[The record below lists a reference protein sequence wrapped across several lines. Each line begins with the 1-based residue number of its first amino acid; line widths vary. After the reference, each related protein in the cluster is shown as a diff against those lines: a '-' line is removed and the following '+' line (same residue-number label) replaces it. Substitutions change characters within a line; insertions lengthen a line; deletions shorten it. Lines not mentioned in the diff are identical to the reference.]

1 MSSRCYF
8 PILSIV
14 FVFTAQI
21 AFSQIIWQE
30 NFSGA
35 NQGWTDN
42 FTDCDGNGSA
52 GVNAGRFEVV
62 DMEGTPCCPAGASTG
77 GGNNNEW
84 VTNEISIQDHCNISI
99 SVQYGFVGT
108 FECSAG
114 GPYFACTNDPFIDN
128 GHDQMVFEYSLN
140 SGPWIQFQYVCGGQT
155 GTATITGLNGNTI
168 RVRIL
173 PANKSTAETYWFDNV
188 TVSGT
193 AAPTVNPVN
202 DVVVCSGQPVSVMFS
217 GTGTPPITYA
227 WTNDNPAIGL
237 GASGNGNLNFPTPAG
252 ITSPQVANITVT
264 PSSAGCMGTPE
275 TFTITVNPPP
285 TVDDPPNITVC
296 PGDALSVVFTGSSP
310 TATYNWSASLPIP
323 GGGASG
329 TGDINVPVIPFIPF
343 PVTVTVTVTAS
354 ENGCT
359 GPAQT
364 FTISAFPS
372 PTANLTLTGSANICV
387 GQNATF
393 SVSFMG
399 GAAPYT
405 FIYAIDGVNQAPIT
419 TSNNPYVLNVPLNTS
434 GTVSLVEVTS
444 NGCSGTGSGSANITV
459 NPAPT
464 ATISNGS
471 GIICVGQN
479 VELEVT
485 LDGTGPFTF
494 VYRINGINQPPI
506 TTPGPTYN
514 INFTPNNPGVY
525 NFTLF
530 SVTANG
536 CTGTVS
542 GAYSFTANT
551 APTATIIGSPTICA
565 GQTANLT
572 VDFTGTGPFTFNWTA
587 DGVLQTPI
595 TTSND
600 PFTLSVMPTTTTL
613 YELVD
618 VNSNGCV
625 GTVQGLANVTVN
637 PSPTATLTSGTG
649 AVCNGQSLN
658 LTITF
663 TGPGPY
669 SFVYAVNGVNQPA
682 INTPLSTYTLVVSPT
697 VPSTYTLFSVTGGGC
712 SGTVGGTYTVTVGTS
727 PTAAISGD
735 TMICPGG
742 TASLPIAFTGTAPFT
757 FVYTANGIKQPAITT
772 SNNPYILNVMP
783 TSTTAYEL
791 DSLNSNGCEGTLSGT
806 ATVNIAPTVSAT
818 ISGGGQI
825 CTSDTSGVDIM
836 VNFLGT
842 GPYTFI
848 YTANNVPQLPPIT
861 TNSNP
866 YIFNVNPS
874 IGTTYRL
881 DSVSNGMCG
890 GMISGQAVVS
900 VFTPPTANLTGSQ
913 TFCDSA
919 DTNVMI
925 DFTGTGPF
933 TVIYTID
940 GVAQEPDTTFDDP
953 YLIPIST
960 STTTV
965 VELISVES
973 PGCDGI
979 PQGTATI
986 TVNYA
991 PSYSNLNLNCNIAV
1005 GTYTVT
1011 FDVLGATLPL
1021 TLVTG
1026 SGTFTGT
1033 QFTSSPISIGTP
1045 YNFAFHDANDCSDVT
1060 VSGASNCNCVTNAGT
1075 MNLTPIEVC
1084 IGQTA
1089 TATYNGVFTDDGND
1103 ILRYILH
1110 TNPALPIGTILGW
1123 NTTPSFNFGPGM
1135 TAGVTYYISAIAGDN
1150 DGMGNVALNDPCL
1163 SVSQG
1168 TPVTFFSLPTANLGL
1183 GDTICAGAQAII
1195 PVTLTG
1201 IAPFSL
1207 TWALNGV
1214 PQPTAMNIPTSSY
1227 QLVISPIANTVVTLI
1242 SVGDSRCSTP
1252 ATDTAYIGVNTSPQV
1267 SNLAV
1272 NCNFATQTYTVTFD
1286 LTGVSP
1292 FNISGTSG
1300 IFNGNQFTSDP
1311 IPTSSP
1317 NYVFNISDANMCGQT
1332 TLADSAACGCIT
1344 NAGTMDQ
1351 IPVIVCENAMA
1362 VVPAANNPTLDP
1374 DDQLLYILHS
1384 NPGNPPGTIF
1394 AWSAIPQFTFQ
1405 PGMMSNTTYYISSVA
1420 GNPGT
1425 PGQIDL
1431 NDPCLSIATGTP
1443 IQFHALPLAELVA
1456 IDTSVCPGEPLTLL
1470 VNFTGAPPFG
1480 FTYSV
1485 NTVAQTPVTGINTSP
1500 YGIFLNP
1507 SVATIVELNSVSDQY
1522 CANGTVTG
1530 TVNITMNTTPQITN
1544 VQTVCDSIGQ
1554 NYAVNFE
1561 ILNGVA
1567 PYNVSG
1573 ITGNVIGN
1581 QFFGNAIIP
1590 SGTSYSITL
1599 SDANLCGVTFI
1610 IGSFSCD
1617 CITNAGSLNQTPLT
1631 LCAGEMAVVPVTG
1644 SATLDAN
1651 DALVYLLVTTPTP
1664 STWTILATNNV
1675 PEFNFIPGTMS
1686 PNTAYYVV
1694 AVAGNASGN
1703 TVDLNDPCLN
1713 VATGPTITWR
1723 APVMATISGPA
1734 AVCAGSQTN
1743 LTVQFSGDG
1752 PFTFIY
1758 NNNGQQTPITTS
1770 QNPYSL
1776 NITPASGATS
1786 INLVSVTGA
1795 GSCAGAVSGSVAV
1808 TPTPQ
1813 ILNLQTICD
1822 LVTQTYILQFD
1833 VSNGAA
1839 PNTTYTVTGVTGS
1852 FTDSTFTSTPIPGPD
1867 PYSVTVTTP
1876 AGCSATAAGE
1886 GGCVCNTDAGT
1897 LSAVTADACL
1907 PSGLVTVQTNGDQT
1921 IEANDLLLYILY
1933 QNPAQLPLSIIAVS
1947 PTPSFGFQTGMT
1959 AGTTYFISAIAGNNN
1974 GAGSLDLTDPC
1985 LSISPGIP
1993 VTFHDAPTAALSGNS
2008 SFCAGG
2014 NAVFQIQFTG
2024 TAPFKFVYAIN
2035 GNAQPQ
2041 ITAPGNTFNISTNNV
2056 QQMQTFTLVS
2066 VEDAFCIG
2074 TVSGSA
2080 TVDIIPPPTGQLIG
2094 DATVC
2099 AGNTATLGL
2108 VLNGGTAYDVTI
2120 SGEPNP
2126 IVLTGVQDGA
2136 TVDVTPN
2143 ATTTY
2148 TITALTATGN
2158 ACPPDIGLGA
2168 TITVSDLSA
2177 TATVSDY
2184 NGFGISCPNGDDG
2197 YIEVTVTGGI
2207 APVVEQWSNSASGLV
2222 LDDLGP
2228 GTYSLTLTDAAG
2240 CTFQDSF
2247 LLIAPP
2253 GLSIDVTTISPS
2265 CFGESNGSLTVQSV
2279 QGGAKPFTIDLNGA
2293 SFLATDTFP
2302 ATIGLLEAGD
2312 YLLEI
2317 ADANGCITEEN
2328 VNLPAPPQLIVNLG
2342 SDITVSFGDSIV
2354 LEAMLNMTEID
2365 TFSWS
2370 PVDFMSTPDSL
2381 ATVLKPT
2388 NSQIY
2393 TFTAT
2398 DTMGCVVR
2406 EQVQVVVIKEHRIYL
2421 PNIIRPASI
2430 ELNDAFTV
2438 YTGAEVSQVRRM
2450 QIYDRWGELLFE
2462 NKNFAPND
2470 PLFGWRGNARGKQ
2483 VNPGVYVYVVEV
2495 EFFDGSTEVISG
2507 DVTVMR

>member
-8 PILSIV
+8 PFFSIV
-14 FVFTAQI
+14 FVFTAQV

-35 NQGWTDN
+35 NQGWSQN
-42 FTDCDGNGSA
+42 FIDCDAPGFA
-52 GVNAGRFEVV
+52 GVMNNRFEVT
-62 DMEGTPCCPAGASTG
+62 DMEGNCCAVG
-77 GGNNNEW
+77 GDNDNEW
-84 VTNEISIQDHCNISI
+84 ITNSISTTGYCTVSI
-99 SVQYGFVGT
+99 SVEYGFIGT
-108 FECSAG
+108 MECVTG
-114 GPYFACTNDPFIDN
+114 GPYFGCSGNVSIDN

-140 SGPWIQFQYVCGGQT
+140 GSGTWTQFAYVCGGQA
-155 GTATITGLNGNTI
+155 GTATATGLVCTSIQI
-168 RVRIL
+168 RIK
-173 PANKSTAETYWFDNV
+173 PANKAQAETYWFDNV
-188 TVSGT
+188 TVSGV

-202 DVVVCSGQPVSVMFS
+202 DVSVCAGQNVNVMFS
-217 GTGTPPITYA
+217 GTGTPPLTFA
-227 WTNDNPAIGL
+227 WTNDNTAIGL

-252 ITSPQVANITVT
+252 ITSPQVGNITVT

-296 PGDALSVVFTGSSP
+296 PGDALSVIFTGSSP

-329 TGDINVPVIPFIPF
+329 TGNIIVPVIPFIPF
-343 PVTVTVTVTAS
+343 PISVNVTVTAS

-372 PTANLTLTGSANICV
+372 PSANMTLTGSANICV

-393 SVSFMG
+393 SVSFTG

-405 FIYAIDGVNQAPIT
+405 FIYAIDGVNQAPVT
-419 TSNNPYVLNVPLNTS
+419 TSNNPYVLNVSLANS
-434 GTVSLVEVTS
+434 ATVSLVEVTS
-444 NGCSGTGSGSANITV
+444 NGCTGTGTGSVNVTV

-464 ATISNGS
+464 ATLSNGS

-485 LDGTGPFTF
+485 FEGTGPFTF
-494 VYRINGINQPPI
+494 IYRINGLNQPPI
-506 TTPGPTYN
+506 TTPGPTYS
-514 INFTPNNPGVY
+514 INFSPTNPGVY

-536 CTGTVS
+536 CPGTVS
-542 GAYSFTANT
+542 GAYSFTVNT

-565 GQTANLT
+565 GQSASLT

-587 DGVLQTPI
+587 DGVLQNPI

-600 PFTLSVMPTTTTL
+600 PFILSVTPTTTTL

-618 VNSNGCV
+618 VNSNGCP
-625 GTVQGLANVTVN
+625 GTVQGIATVTVN

-658 LTITF
+658 LTF
-663 TGPGPY
+663 TLAGPGPY
-669 SFVYAVNGVNQPA
+669 SFIYAVNGVNQPI
-682 INTPLSTYTLVVSPT
+682 INTSQTTYTLTVSPT
-697 VPSTYTLFSVTGGGC
+697 VASTYTLFSVTGGGC
-712 SGTVGGTYTVTVGTS
+712 PGTVSGTYSVTVGTS

-742 TASLPIAFTGTAPFT
+742 TASLLVNFTGTAPFT
-757 FVYTANGIKQPAITT
+757 FVYTSNGIAQTPITT
-772 SNNPYILNVMP
+772 SNNPYILNVTP

-791 DSLNSNGCEGTLSGT
+791 DSISSNGCTGTMSGM

-825 CTSDTSGVDIM
+825 CTSGSGIDIM

-861 TNSNP
+861 TSSNP
-866 YIFNVNPS
+866 YIFTVNPS

-900 VFTPPTANLTGSQ
+900 VFTPPTADLTGSQ

-919 DTNVMI
+919 NTNVMV

-933 TVIYTID
+933 TIIYTID
-940 GVAQEPDTTFDDP
+940 GVAQAPDTTFDDP
-953 YLIPIST
+953 YIIPIST
-960 STTTV
+960 TTTTV

-973 PGCDGI
+973 PGCVGD
-979 PQGTATI
+979 PDGTATI
-986 TVNYA
+986 TINYA
-991 PSYSNLNLNCNIAV
+991 PSYSNLNLNCNLVA

-1033 QFTSSPISIGTP
+1033 QFTSNPISIGTS
-1045 YNFAFHDANDCSDVT
+1045 YNFSFHDANNCSNVT
-1060 VSGASNCNCVTNAGT
+1060 VSGASNCNCVTDAGT

-1089 TATYNGVFTDDGND
+1089 TATYNGVFNNDGND

-1110 TNPALPIGTILGW
+1110 TNPALPVGTILGW
-1123 NTTPSFNFGPGM
+1123 STTPSFTFGPGM
-1135 TAGVTYYISAIAGDN
+1135 TAGVTYYISAIAGNN
-1150 DGMGNVALNDPCL
+1150 DGTGNVALNDPCV
-1163 SVSQG
+1163 SISQG
-1168 TPVTFFSLPTANLGL
+1168 TPVTFFTLPTANLGL
-1183 GDTICAGAQAII
+1183 GDTICAGTQAII

-1207 TWALNGV
+1207 TWALNGI
-1214 PQPTAMNIPTSSY
+1214 PQPTAINIPNSSY
-1227 QLVISPIANTVVTLI
+1227 QLAISPLANTIVTLI
-1242 SVGDSRCSTP
+1242 SVGDSRCTAP
-1252 ATDTAYIGVNTSPQV
+1252 ATDTAYIGVITSPQV

-1272 NCNFATQTYTVTFD
+1272 ACNFATQTYTVTFD
-1286 LTGVSP
+1286 LTGNPP

-1300 IFNGNQFTSDP
+1300 TFTGNQFTSDP

-1332 TLADSAACGCIT
+1332 TIADSAACGCIT
-1344 NAGTMDQ
+1344 NAGIMSQTP
-1351 IPVIVCENAMA
+1351 ITVCENSTLN
-1362 VVPAANNPTLDP
+1362 VPPTSASTLDP

-1394 AWSAIPQFTFQ
+1394 AWSATPQFTFQ
-1405 PGMMSNTTYYISSVA
+1405 PGMMSNTTYYVSAIA
-1420 GNPGT
+1420 GNPGA
-1425 PGQIDL
+1425 PGQINL
-1431 NDPCLSIATGTP
+1431 GDPCLSIATGTP
-1443 IQFHALPLAELVA
+1443 VQFHALPVAALVA
-1456 IDTSVCPGEPLTLL
+1456 IDTSVCAGEPVTLL
-1470 VNFTGAPPFG
+1470 VNFTGTPPFS
-1480 FTYSV
+1480 FSYSV

-1507 SVATIVELNSVSDQY
+1507 AIPTVVELNTVSDQY
-1522 CANGTVTG
+1522 CLSGTVLG
-1530 TVNITMNTTPQITN
+1530 TANINISTTPQITN
-1544 VQTVCDSIGQ
+1544 VQTVCDSVGQ
-1554 NYAVNFE
+1554 KYAVNFE
-1561 ILNGVA
+1561 IQNGVP
-1567 PYNVSG
+1567 PYAVSG
-1573 ITGNVIGN
+1573 ITGNIVGN

-1610 IGSFSCD
+1610 IGSYSCD
-1617 CITNAGSLNQTPLT
+1617 CMTSAGSLNQTPLT
-1631 LCAGEMAVVPVTG
+1631 LCAGQTAVVPVTG
-1644 SATLDAN
+1644 SAILDAN
-1651 DALVYLLVTTPTP
+1651 DTLIYVLVTAPTP
-1664 STWTILATNNV
+1664 PAWTILATNNV
-1675 PEFNFIPGTMS
+1675 PSFDFIPGTMS
-1686 PNTAYYVV
+1686 PNTTYYIV
-1694 AVAGNASGN
+1694 AVAGNVSGN
-1703 TVDLNDPCLN
+1703 TVDLADPCLN
-1713 VATGPTITWR
+1713 LATGPTVTWR
-1723 APVMATISGPA
+1723 APVTAAISGPA
-1734 AVCAGSQTN
+1734 SVCAGGQAN
-1743 LTVQFSGDG
+1743 LTVQFSGAG
-1752 PFTFIY
+1752 PFTFVY
-1758 NNNGQQTPITTS
+1758 NNNGQQAPVTTS
-1770 QNPYSL
+1770 QNPYAL

-1795 GSCAGAVSGSVAV
+1795 GNCSGAVSGSVAV
-1808 TPTPQ
+1808 SPAPQ
-1813 ILNLQTICD
+1813 ILNVQTICD
-1822 LVTQTYILQFD
+1822 LVTQTYVLQFD

-1839 PNTTYTVTGVTGS
+1839 PNTTYTVSGVTGT
-1852 FTDSTFTSTPIPGPD
+1852 FTDSTFTSNPIPGAD
-1867 PYSVTVTTP
+1867 PYSVTVTSA
-1876 AGCSATAAGE
+1876 AGCSVTTAGE

-1897 LSAVTADACL
+1897 LTAVTADACL
-1907 PSGLVTVQTNGDQT
+1907 PSGLVSVQTNGDQT
-1921 IEANDLLLYILY
+1921 IEADDVLQYILY
-1933 QNPAQLPLSIIAVS
+1933 QDAAQLPLGIIATS
-1947 PTPSFGFQTGMT
+1947 ATPQFGFQTGMT
-1959 AGTTYFISAIAGNNN
+1959 AGTTYYVSAIAGNNN
-1974 GAGSLDLTDPC
+1974 GSGSVDVTDPC
-1985 LSISPGIP
+1985 LSVSPGIP
-1993 VTFHDAPTAALSGNS
+1993 VVFHDAPTATLSGAT

-2056 QQMQTFTLVS
+2056 QQSQTFTLVS
-2066 VEDAFCIG
+2066 VQDKFCTG

-2094 DATVC
+2094 DATIC

-2108 VLNGGTAYDVTI
+2108 VLNGGTAYDVSI
-2120 SGEPNP
+2120 SGGPIP

-2136 TVDVTPN
+2136 TVDVMPST
-2143 ATTTY
+2143 TTTY
-2148 TITALTATGN
+2148 IITSLTATGN
-2158 ACPPDIGLGA
+2158 TCPPDIGLGA

-2177 TATVSDY
+2177 TSTVSDY
-2184 NGFGISCPNGDDG
+2184 NGFGISCPNGNDG
-2197 YIEVTVTGGI
+2197 YIEVTLTGGI
-2207 APVVEQWSNSASGLV
+2207 TPIVPNWSNNASGLV
-2222 LDDLGP
+2222 LDNLGP

-2240 CTFQDSF
+2240 CTFLSSF
-2247 LLIAPP
+2247 DLTAPP
-2253 GLSIDVTTISPS
+2253 GLSITTVTTSPL
-2265 CFGESNGSLTVQSV
+2265 CFGENNGTLTVQSV
-2279 QGGAKPFTIDLNGA
+2279 QGGAKPFTIDINGA
-2293 SFLATDTFP
+2293 SFQTVDTFP
-2302 ATIGLLEAGD
+2302 VTISQLEAGD

-2317 ADANGCITEEN
+2317 ADANGCVTSDS
-2328 VNLPAPPQLIVNLG
+2328 VNLPAPPQLTVDLG
-2342 SDITVSFGDSIV
+2342 PDITVSFGDSTV
-2354 LEAMLNMTEID
+2354 LEALLNMTEID
-2365 TFSWS
+2365 TFNWS
-2370 PVDFMSTPDSL
+2370 PVDFLRTPDSL
-2381 ATVLKPT
+2381 VSILKPT
-2388 NSQIY
+2388 HSQIY
-2393 TFTAT
+2393 TFTAL
-2398 DTMGCVVR
+2398 DTMGCVAR
-2406 EQVQVVVIKEHRIYL
+2406 DEVQVVVLKEHRIYL
-2421 PNIIRPASI
+2421 PNIIRSESI
-2430 ELNDAFTV
+2430 EFNDVFTV
-2438 YTGAEVSQVRRM
+2438 YTGAEVSRVRRM
-2450 QIYDRWGELLFE
+2450 QIYDRWGEMLFE
-2462 NKNFAPND
+2462 NQNFAPND
-2470 PLFGWRGNARGKQ
+2470 PQFGWRGNARGKK

-2507 DVTVMR
+2507 DVTVVR